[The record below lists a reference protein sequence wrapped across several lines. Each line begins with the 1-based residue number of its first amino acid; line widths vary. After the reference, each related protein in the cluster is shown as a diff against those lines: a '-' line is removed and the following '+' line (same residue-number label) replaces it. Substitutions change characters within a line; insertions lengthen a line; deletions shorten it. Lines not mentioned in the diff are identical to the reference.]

1 MNAEE
6 RDRPDVQASRRVW
19 RHRIGQISKER
30 LVFLDESGAKT
41 NMKRL
46 YGWSER
52 GERLVDSVPN
62 GHWNT
67 TTMISAIRLSGVAT
81 AMVTEGPT
89 DALVFRGFTQHFL
102 LPVLQ
107 PGDIVVMDNLASHK
121 VKGIVEMVESVDAQV
136 WYLPPY
142 SPDLNPIE
150 QMWSK
155 VKSKLRSFARRT
167 TSTLHKAIGKALKQV
182 DALECV
188 NYFAHCGYTAT

>member
-1 MNAEE
+1 VKAA
-6 RDRPDVQASRRVW
+6 RSTWRRRV
-19 RHRIGQISKER
+19 GQVSKDR

-46 YGWSER
+46 YGWSAR
-52 GERLVDSVPN
+52 GERLTDSVPG

-67 TTMISAIRLSGVAT
+67 TTMISAIRLA

-89 DALVFRGFTQHFL
+89 DALVFRGFTEHFL
-102 LPVLQ
+102 VPVLNQ
-107 PGDIVVMDNLASHK
+107 GDIVVMDNLSSHK
-121 VKGIVEMVESVDAQV
+121 VTGIVEMIETVGAQV

-155 VKSKLRSFARRT
+155 VKSILRSFARRT
-167 TSTLHKAIGKALKQV
+167 KKSLRSAIGKALARVNTQ
-182 DALECV
+182 ECA
-188 NYFAHCGYTAT
+188 NYFAHCGYAAT